1 MEEMRSNYNQTTI
14 LDLLF
19 NKASKE
25 ESKLFKDHILE
36 IKLLD
41 WSNSKIKKEF
51 GKMFLTEQIDEMK
64 KRDMIL
70 RQELIKSSE
79 VM

>member
-1 MEEMRSNYNQTTI
+1 MRNT
-14 LDLLF
+14 
-19 NKASKE
+19 
-25 ESKLFKDHILE
+25 

-64 KRDMIL
+64 KRDIIL
-70 RQELIKSSE
+70 RQALIKSTE